1 MTKEYLKMADVTFGE
16 LVTENNG
23 CIFGRDFVAGFHFRS
38 TKHPAKA
45 AHYVAHAINSHDELV
60 AEVERLRGELSVA
73 SDALDEVDR
82 VISERI
88 KNGAYDLD
96 DISSEVS
103 YALEQLNRDA
113 Y

>member
-1 MTKEYLKMADVTFGE
+1 MLGCEMEKEYLKMADVTFGE

-60 AEVERLRGELSVA
+60 EEVERLRGMI
-73 SDALDEVDR
+73 DALE
-82 VISERI
+82 IEHENI
-88 KNGAYDLD
+88 IANILD
-96 DISSEVS
+96 KASALLVS
-103 YALEQLNRDA
+103 I
-113 Y
+113 